1 MRGKRAILP
10 SAEIAHAIS
19 ELIVECDIPEVDYH
33 TMCSIVVDAASAMEP
48 NNFYEPFDT
57 VDNHLMG
64 LDREFNSVT
73 LKNCALSEVEGLA
86 PNLNSLAEKLH
97 RCMISIGLGQLNTS
111 PDRILPILYVVDI
124 TQAGD
129 IIVEVTN

>member
-10 SAEIAHAIS
+10 SAEIARAIS
-19 ELIVECDIPEVDYH
+19 EVIVERDIPEVDYH
-33 TMCSIVVDAASAMEP
+33 TMCSIVVDAASVIEP
-48 NNFYEPFDT
+48 NNFYEPFDS

-64 LDREFNSVT
+64 LDREFDSVT
-73 LKNCALSEVEGLA
+73 MKKCALSEVEGLA
-86 PNLNSLAEKLH
+86 HELYELSRKLH
-97 RCMISIGLGQLNTS
+97 DCMIRIGLGELNTS

-124 TQAGD
+124 TQGGD